1 MPIAE
6 QSMLLVENVP
16 DDIELATRALRVCGH
31 EEKIRVVR
39 DGPEALDYLFAEGEY
54 AGRDRSLQPAVVLLD
69 LKLPRLSGFD
79 VLARV
84 HSDPRT
90 FRTPI
95 VIHTDSKDDFDI
107 NRAYELG
114 ASSYVH
120 KHGDFV
126 QYCTALKKI
135 TDYWLQVNIPPVSP
149 RFLAAKPGGSQ
160 LRGASPQSSN

>member
-1 MPIAE
+1 M
-6 QSMLLVENVP
+6 QSTGQTMLLVENVP
-16 DDIELATRALRVCGH
+16 ADIELASQALRICGH
-31 EEKIRVVR
+31 ADRIRVVR
-39 DGPEALDYLFAEGEY
+39 DGLEALDYLFAEGDH
-54 AGRDRSLQPAVVLLD
+54 AGRDRSLQPAAVLLE

-114 ASSYVH
+114 ASSYVF

-126 QYCTALKKI
+126 QYCTTLKKI
-135 TDYWLQVNIPPVSP
+135 TDYWLQVNIPPVPP
-149 RFLAAKPGGSQ
+149 RFRSVRTGG
-160 LRGASPQSSN
+160 RRK